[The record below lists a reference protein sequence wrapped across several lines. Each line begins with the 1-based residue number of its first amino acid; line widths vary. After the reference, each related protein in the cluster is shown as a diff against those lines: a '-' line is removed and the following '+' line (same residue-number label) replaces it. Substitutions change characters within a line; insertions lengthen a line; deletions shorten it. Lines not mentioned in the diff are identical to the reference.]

1 MTDLPPLDVAGR
13 RRSPAT
19 MPGYHAGRPP
29 CNKGMQYPADPPTVD
44 EIVAVMRHTA
54 DDRHGFR
61 LRAIIV
67 ELWRAGLR
75 VQEALALTEHDIDPR
90 RESLLVRR
98 GKGGRRR
105 EVGMAEWAWEQLR
118 PWLFARAELPA
129 GRCFASST
137 ARPAAD
143 RGPPLR
149 SAGSFA
155 LSPQRLG
162 CGAGLRRS
170 CATRTR
176 SSSRA
181 RGCR

>member
-19 MPGYHAGRPP
+19 CPAITLAARRATRGCGTQPTRPPSTRSSPSCATPLTTATGSVEGDHRRPLARRPARPRSARIDRARHRPAPRVAARAPRQGRPP
-29 CNKGMQYPADPPTVD
+29 PRGRDGRM
-44 EIVAVMRHTA
+44 
-54 DDRHGFR
+54 
-61 LRAIIV
+61 
-67 ELWRAGLR
+67 GL
-75 VQEALALTEHDIDPR
+75 
-90 RESLLVRR
+90 
-98 GKGGRRR
+98 G
-105 EVGMAEWAWEQLR
+105 QLR
-118 PWLFARAELPA
+118 PWLFARAALPR

-181 RGCR
+181 SGCR